1 MSSTKNKQVL
11 KSGVWYIFGNFLVK
25 GIGFLTTPFFARLMT
40 KEDVG
45 DFSNL
50 ITWVGI
56 ISIIVTFD
64 LYSSISVARFD
75 YRENLNEYIA
85 SNLLLG
91 SVITIVFFLALFPFK
106 EKVLLLFGL
115 SDYAFYLAFVYMFFY
130 QAIQMFQAKS
140 QVLYRYKASL
150 GISISCALS
159 SSLISLLFV
168 YAFEDQLMGRVIGYF
183 IPFIIIGLII
193 YIYIIVI
200 SNHVS
205 VKYWKYALSISIP
218 LVFHL
223 LAGYVL
229 SSSDRIMIHSL
240 VGSKAVGLY
249 SVAYSSAMVVS
260 ILMTSMNSAWVPWS
274 MTQIDSGKYNELR
287 KISKIYIIL
296 FGILVFGI
304 IMLGPEILWIM
315 GGNSYMEALDVIP
328 SVMIGFTFQF
338 IYTLYVNIEQY
349 YKKQKMVAIGTVIS
363 ASVNILLNWIF
374 IPIYGYIVAA
384 YTTLVSYMILFL
396 LHFLFVKYMKKSLI
410 YDTKF
415 NVEFLCISLGLL
427 LLSNVLY
434 IINWLRL
441 FIVLIIVI
449 GMLIIVINNRD
460 NLFYAV
466 KTKSLNPL
474 IEIVKRYKGAN
485 PLHRKR

>member
-1 MSSTKNKQVL
+1 M
-11 KSGVWYIFGNFLVK
+11 FG
-25 GIGFLTTPFFARLMT
+25 
-40 KEDVG
+40 
-45 DFSNL
+45 FSN
-50 ITWVGI
+50 
-56 ISIIVTFD
+56 
-64 LYSSISVARFD
+64 
-75 YRENLNEYIA
+75 
-85 SNLLLG
+85 
-91 SVITIVFFLALFPFK
+91 
-106 EKVLLLFGL
+106 
-115 SDYAFYLAFVYMFFY
+115 YAFYLAFAYMIFY

-168 YAFEDQLMGRVIGYF
+168 YTFEDQLMGRVIGYF
-183 IPFIIIGLII
+183 TPIIIIGLII
-193 YIYIIVI
+193 YIYIIAI

-205 VKYWKYALSISIP
+205 VKYWKYALTISVP

-274 MTQIDSGKYNELR
+274 MAQIDSGKYDELR

-315 GGNSYMEALDVIP
+315 GGNSYMEAVGVIP
-328 SVMIGFTFQF
+328 PVMIGFAFQF

-363 ASVNILLNWIF
+363 AFVNIVLNWFF
-374 IPIYGYIVAA
+374 IPIYGYIAAA
-384 YTTLVSYMILFL
+384 YTTLVSYIILFL

-415 NVEFLCISLGLL
+415 NVKFLCISLGLL
-427 LLSNVLY
+427 LLSNILY

-441 FIVLIIVI
+441 LIVLIIVI
-449 GMLIIVINNRD
+449 GMLILVIKNHN
-460 NLFYAV
+460 NLFRAI
-466 KTKSLNPL
+466 KTKSLNPI
-474 IEIVKRYKGAN
+474 IEIVKKYK
-485 PLHRKR
+485 